1 MLVGPMVVNINKK
14 GAVRFEPPPKDVP
27 SKMPLLIF
35 LPEKCT
41 NIPEVNGKNK
51 TIFWKFKVV

>member
-1 MLVGPMVVNINKK
+1 M
-14 GAVRFEPPPKDVP
+14 DVA

-41 NIPEVNGKNK
+41 NIPEINGKNK
-51 TIFWKFKVV
+51 TIFWKFKGV